1 MLREEFKDSNDYLM
15 QKWFLEQKKQIT
27 SWFESN
33 VMAGFNFDEFEW
45 SSNDAYSVYSANLKF
60 NNEKNEYAVDFLI
73 DSEKVQE
80 GQVEEWEISIR
91 SYDAMTAELIGE
103 LKKTVKNSD
112 WSAEL
117 LIQLINDVDNKST
130 EEEQE

>member
-33 VMAGFNFDEFEW
+33 IMSGFNFDQFEW

-73 DSEKVQE
+73 DSEKVE
-80 GQVEEWEISIR
+80 DGQVEEWEISIR

-130 EEEQE
+130 EDEQE